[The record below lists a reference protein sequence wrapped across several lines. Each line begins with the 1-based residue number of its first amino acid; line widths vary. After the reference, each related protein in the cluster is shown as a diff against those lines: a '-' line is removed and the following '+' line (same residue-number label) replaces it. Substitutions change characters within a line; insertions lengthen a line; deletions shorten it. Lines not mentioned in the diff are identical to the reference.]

1 MKKYTEP
8 ELEIVS
14 FDIAD
19 VTNSDGGFGD
29 NDMPFEMFSGAEAS
43 NTNRAQINW

>member
-14 FDIAD
+14 FEVED
-19 VTNSDGGFGD
+19 VTNFGGD
-29 NDMPFEMFSGAEAS
+29 NEISAGELFP
-43 NTNRAQINW
+43 NRQIDW

>member
-14 FDIAD
+14 FEIED
-19 VTNSDGGFGD
+19 VTSFGGD
-29 NDMPFEMFSGAEAS
+29 NEVSAGELFPAM
-43 NTNRAQINW
+43 QIDW